1 MSTSIAT
8 YYDII
13 ASYSYLYDDEIDRA
27 VEEMG
32 HFARTYD
39 IIAEVR
45 SVIYSCFMN
54 DMIYTIFISSS
65 EATLEDAIKEFETSY
80 TITEEEFVLF
90 KK

>member
-1 MSTSIAT
+1 MTTSIAA

-13 ASYSYLYDDEIDRA
+13 TSYSHLYEDEIDRA
-27 VEEMG
+27 VEDMG

-54 DMIYTIFISSS
+54 DMIFASFISSS

-80 TITEEEFVLF
+80 AITEEEFVLF